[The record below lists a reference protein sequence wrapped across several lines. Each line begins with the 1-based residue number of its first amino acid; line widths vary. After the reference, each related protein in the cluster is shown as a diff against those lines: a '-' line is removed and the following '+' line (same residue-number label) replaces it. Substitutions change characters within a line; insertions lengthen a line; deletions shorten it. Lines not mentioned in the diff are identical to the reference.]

1 MILTVVLLVLKL
13 TGMMSISVMGIL
25 TPIIVL
31 GVVWL
36 VAIVAVSLLIGLAIF
51 KK

>member
-13 TGMMSISVMGIL
+13 TGAMNISVLGIL
-25 TPIIVL
+25 TPVIVL

-36 VAIVAVSLLIGLAIF
+36 VAIIAVAILVGAVAL